1 MEERRSHMKL
11 CMTVE
16 EAAEAA
22 SVSDEQIRQWANS
35 IDFPSFKIGQR
46 GGKRLIHAEA
56 FNDWLR
62 KQAEMRQ
69 GERYR

>member
-1 MEERRSHMKL
+1 MKL

-35 IDFPSFKIGQR
+35 VDFPSFKIGQR
-46 GGKRLIHAEA
+46 
-56 FNDWLR
+56 
-62 KQAEMRQ
+62 
-69 GERYR
+69 ERCR

>member
-1 MEERRSHMKL
+1 MKL
-11 CMTVE
+11 CITVE

-22 SVSDEQIRQWANS
+22 SVSYEQVCQWARD

-46 GGKRLIHAEA
+46 GGKRLIHVAA

-62 KQAEMRQ
+62 KKAEARQ

>member
-1 MEERRSHMKL
+1 MKL

-46 GGKRLIHAEA
+46 GGKRLIHTEA
-56 FNDWLR
+56 FNDWLLR
-62 KQAEMRQ
+62 KYLNRTTL
-69 GERYR
+69 RPY